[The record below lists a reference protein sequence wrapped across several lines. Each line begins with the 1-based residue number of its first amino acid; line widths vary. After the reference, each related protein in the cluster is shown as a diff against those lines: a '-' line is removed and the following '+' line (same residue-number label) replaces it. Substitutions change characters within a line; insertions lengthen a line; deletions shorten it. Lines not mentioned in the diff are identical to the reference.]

1 MNGWS
6 ILDMCGFII
15 VMLMLILFI
24 FTISIKQTEEIN
36 ERFDRIE
43 AAIAE
48 QATAAET
55 GSEENGGKP

>member
-1 MNGWS
+1 MS
-6 ILDMCGFII
+6 TADII
-15 VMLMLILFI
+15 GVTAYAFLLALFVSGLFI
-24 FTISIKQTEEIN
+24 LQTEEIN

>member
-1 MNGWS
+1 MS
-6 ILDMCGFII
+6 TADII
-15 VMLMLILFI
+15 GVTAYAFLLALVVSGLFI
-24 FTISIKQTEEIN
+24 LQTEEIN

>member
-1 MNGWS
+1 
-6 ILDMCGFII
+6 
-15 VMLMLILFI
+15 MLMLILFI